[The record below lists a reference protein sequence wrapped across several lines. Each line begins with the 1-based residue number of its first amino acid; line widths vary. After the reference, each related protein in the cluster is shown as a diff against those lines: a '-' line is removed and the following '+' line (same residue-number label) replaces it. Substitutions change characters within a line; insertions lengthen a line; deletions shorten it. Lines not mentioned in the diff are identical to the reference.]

1 MGRTANEAYVESSL
15 LSADPVALVRLCYR
29 NCAEA
34 VRDARRH
41 LANGEI
47 RERSKAI
54 SRASGILVK
63 LLATLDRQRG
73 GEIALNLA
81 RLYDYMLRRLN
92 EANLRQ
98 ADEPL
103 AEVLNLLAT
112 LTEAWDGVIE
122 ALRPVDS
129 PVKETATW
137 TARNA
142 YGPALAMAEH
152 SWSF

>member
-1 MGRTANEAYVESSL
+1 MWHKANEAYLESSL
-15 LSADPVALVRLCYR
+15 LSAEPVALVRLCYQ

-34 VRDARRH
+34 VRDAHRY
-41 LANGEI
+41 LAKGEI
-47 RERSKAI
+47 RERSKSI
-54 SRASGILVK
+54 SRATGILVK
-63 LLATLDRQRG
+63 LLTTLDRQQG

-103 AEVLNLLAT
+103 SEVLNLLAT

-122 ALRPVDS
+122 QLRPVAP
-129 PVKETATW
+129 PVKDTENW
-137 TARNA
+137 LGRNA
-142 YGPALAMAEH
+142 YEPALTFAEH
-152 SWSF
+152 SWSL

>member
-1 MGRTANEAYVESSL
+1 MWQRANEAYAESSL
-15 LSADPVALVRLCYR
+15 LSADPVALVRICYQ

-34 VRDARRH
+34 VREARRH
-41 LANGEI
+41 LAKGEI
-47 RERSKAI
+47 RERSRSI
-54 SRASGILVK
+54 SRATRILVE
-63 LLATLDRQRG
+63 LTAALDHRRG
-73 GEIALNLA
+73 GEIALQLA

-103 AEVLNLLAT
+103 GEVLVLLAT

-122 ALRPVDS
+122 ALRPAAA
-129 PVKETATW
+129 PVKETWAGHSS
-137 TARNA
+137 

>member
-1 MGRTANEAYVESSL
+1 MWQKANEAYAESSL
-15 LSADPVALVRLCYR
+15 LSADPVALVRLCYQ

-34 VRDARRH
+34 VREARRH
-41 LANGEI
+41 LAKGEI
-47 RERSKAI
+47 RERSRSI
-54 SRASGILVK
+54 SRASRILAQ
-63 LLATLDRQRG
+63 LAATLDHRRG
-73 GEIALNLA
+73 GEIAQQLA

-103 AEVLNLLAT
+103 AEVLSLLAT

-122 ALRPVDS
+122 ALRPAAS
-129 PVKETATW
+129 PRNEIW
-137 TARNA
+137 TAHSA

>member
-1 MGRTANEAYVESSL
+1 MWQKANEAYAESSL

-34 VRDARRH
+34 VREARRH
-41 LANGEI
+41 LAKGEI
-47 RERSKAI
+47 RERSRSI
-54 SRASGILVK
+54 SRASGILVE
-63 LLATLDRQRG
+63 LAATLDHRRG
-73 GEIALNLA
+73 GEIALQLA

-103 AEVLNLLAT
+103 GEVLALLAT

-122 ALRPVDS
+122 ALRPAVT
-129 PVKETATW
+129 PVKETW
-137 TARNA
+137 TGHRS
-142 YGPALAMAEH
+142 YGPALAMAER